1 MGEVYALGVV
11 VFALRLLKS
20 AFEGISSRKA
30 KRWALAM
37 VLVAFAVILGICLEV
52 SFGVLGWFAGGFD
65 PLYPLEPLIGSFL
78 MLALGSWLYFRK
90 LNGGDS
96 PQKAPSRPWWE
107 RCGKGIFALLAIAF
121 FGLFLNGVWFL
132 DPEGGHLPGLIGFCL
147 YMALPFAMMV
157 AYLYLSAEGG
167 SLPKKAVPVF
177 CGVYLALGL
186 LLALWRWIALGLDPL
201 YLAEGGA
208 ILLPYDYMN
217 RLAYGTVFLFVINVI
232 VPAGGLLR
240 SCIRPRKR
248 VS

>member
-11 VFALRLLKS
+11 VFALRLLRS
-20 AFEGISSRKA
+20 VFEGIAERTA
-30 KRWALAM
+30 KRWGVAM
-37 VLVAFAVILGICLEV
+37 ALVAFAVISGICLEA
-52 SFGVLGWFAGGFD
+52 SFGVLDWFAGGFD

-90 LNGGDS
+90 PKGGGA
-96 PQKAPSRPWWE
+96 PQKAPPRPWWE
-107 RCGKGIFALLAIAF
+107 RWGKGIFALLALAF

-132 DPEGGHLPGLIGFCL
+132 DPEGGHLSGLIGLCL
-147 YMALPFAMMV
+147 DMALPFAMMV
-157 AYLYLSAEGG
+157 AYLYLSAESGA
-167 SLPKKAVPVF
+167 LPKKAGPVF

-186 LLALWRWIALGLDPL
+186 LLALWRWLALCLDPL

-208 ILLPYDYMN
+208 ILLPYDHMN
-217 RLAYGTVFLFVINVI
+217 RLAYGTVLLFVLNVL

-240 SCIRPRKR
+240 SCIRSRKR